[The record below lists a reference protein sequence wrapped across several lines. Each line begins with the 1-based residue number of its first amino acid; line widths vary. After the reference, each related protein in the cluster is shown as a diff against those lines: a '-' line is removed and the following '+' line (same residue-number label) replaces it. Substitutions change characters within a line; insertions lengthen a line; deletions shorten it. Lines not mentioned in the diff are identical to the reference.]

1 MNEVKGEIPLIA
13 NLASTTTLTADENEI
28 SNVSNLV
35 KEADYN
41 TKISEIEK
49 KVTDHNHDK
58 HFTSPEFN
66 KLTAGKIA
74 ARLAQANLES
84 KSDIAKFV
92 KRHFDEN

>member
-66 KLTAGKIA
+66 KLTAGNIA

-84 KSDIAKFV
+84 KSDIANFV